1 MSENFQPFQSS
12 APQLGMLVQW
22 NDEKGFGWIESG
34 RKRFFMHIKDFD
46 RGRWR
51 PKIGEEVRFILGID
65 PKGRD
70 CAKRVTFVK
79 SSGDNE
85 IVRSRVGVGSWVL
98 LVLLLVLPLC
108 ALLWIPMP
116 WWLCVGGML
125 VASAITYRMYGHDK
139 QQAIAGGWRVPESW
153 LHFAELAGGWPGAFV
168 AQRRLRH
175 KCSKPSYQ
183 SIFWT
188 LILLYPIA
196 AANVILDQRLSRA
209 LIEILNR

>member
-34 RKRFFMHIKDFD
+34 RKRFFVHIKDFD

-98 LVLLLVLPLC
+98 EGV
-108 ALLWIPMP
+108 
-116 WWLCVGGML
+116 
-125 VASAITYRMYGHDK
+125 SN
-139 QQAIAGGWRVPESW
+139 
-153 LHFAELAGGWPGAFV
+153 FV
-168 AQRRLRH
+168 
-175 KCSKPSYQ
+175 
-183 SIFWT
+183 
-188 LILLYPIA
+188 
-196 AANVILDQRLSRA
+196 
-209 LIEILNR
+209 